1 MAGFDGSTGG
11 KISEKGLLNAY
22 KRAKQSGS
30 FIVTNQE
37 MEQFP
42 KELSDFVNFKP
53 DDDENWWDGQQ
64 LTRIDVSLN
73 LIPSIPAEFCNQS
86 HSEHLGFIN
95 IQGNKLTSL
104 PSQVYTLKNLKFL
117 DCSNNAIKE
126 IC

>member
-11 KISEKGLLNAY
+11 KITEKGLISAF

-42 KELSDFVNFKP
+42 KELIDFVNYKV
-53 DDDENWWDGQQ
+53 DDENWWDGQQ

-104 PSQVYTLKNLKFL
+104 PSKIFTLKNLKFL
-117 DCSNNAIKE
+117 DASNNSLKE